1 MSCYVTERFDLITF
15 WVFTAEKIFSFFAA
29 SEPSESGGE
38 RRCEWSEANPLLI
51 AASGSRA
58 DYKPGTHNYPQP
70 TTQPDSAVTLALHCR
85 ELATCTIRCAGP
97 MQYNA
102 KCGRHLRLRG
112 FGAKLGSPEIIVNR
126 LTPAWR
132 FFPSKR
138 ALDYLRGYAAQA
150 SSGELG
156 GRWRAGARA
165 VELGGGELRSSTTSK
180 AG

>member
-1 MSCYVTERFDLITF
+1 M
-15 WVFTAEKIFSFFAA
+15 
-29 SEPSESGGE
+29 
-38 RRCEWSEANPLLI
+38 EAGLTLN
-51 AASGSRA
+51 RA
-58 DYKPGTHNYPQP
+58 P
-70 TTQPDSAVTLALHCR
+70 TTILNLPLGQTVHCIAGRFSA
-85 ELATCTIRCAGP
+85 CTIRCAGP

-102 KCGRHLRLRG
+102 KCSRHLRLRG

-150 SSGELG
+150 SSGGLG

-165 VELGGGELRSSTTSK
+165 VELGGGELDCALPLLQKQDKLRADQRLAQTW
-180 AG
+180 